1 MSLYTCG
8 DRQPVDLGL
17 AIPIPDTTYL
27 YFMYCQPMDMVLQD
41 PMLAMHHHNVHNW
54 ITAMFLFYAQ
64 VSSLVLRFNSRLK
77 TPLSW
82 LCISSATWTAL
93 YMEVWPSLHMK
104 KKNTLHIH
112 PWCIGTIC
120 NCARRADL
128 SRKSERCVSTRG
140 RFRTLVD
147 TNLYS
152 VDIQW

>member
-8 DRQPVDLGL
+8 DRQSVDLGL

-27 YFMYCQPMDMVLQD
+27 YFMYRQPMDMVLQD

-112 PWCIGTIC
+112 PWCIGTITKVC
-120 NCARRADL
+120 DAKPKAEYKPKAEAI
-128 SRKSERCVSTRG
+128 SIGRG
-140 RFRTLVD
+140 KRQSIVHVQTK
-147 TNLYS
+147 
-152 VDIQW
+152 